1 MHSYYLSD
9 GQIVD
14 LLEKTSAC
22 EEFGLD
28 KSTVE
33 EFDFL
38 NFQVVDYTFK
48 TKGCRFQVVENITF
62 KVPAKDSNSSVHI
75 LIAVRIGEKEG
86 TIEIL
91 QFITNL
97 LG

>member
-1 MHSYYLSD
+1 MHSCYLAD

-14 LLEKTSAC
+14 LLEKAAFC
-22 EEFGLD
+22 EKFGLD
-28 KSTVE
+28 KSTAE

-62 KVPAKDSNSSVHI
+62 KVPSKDSNSNDHI
-75 LIAVRIGEKEG
+75 LITVRIGEKEG
-86 TIEIL
+86 KIEIL
-91 QFITNL
+91 QFIANL

>member
-38 NFQVVDYTFK
+38 NFQVVDYTSK

-62 KVPAKDSNSSVHI
+62 KVPAKDSNSSDHI

>member
-1 MHSYYLSD
+1 MHSYYLAD

-14 LLEKTSAC
+14 LLEKTSMG

-38 NFQVVDYTFK
+38 NFQVVDYTIK

-62 KVPAKDSNSSVHI
+62 KVLAKDSNSNDHI
-75 LIAVRIGEKEG
+75 LITVRIGEKERS
-86 TIEIL
+86 IEIL
-91 QFITNL
+91 QFIANL